1 MVVLRGGLIKCV
13 VVGDDNVGKTSM
25 LMCYATNRFPSQH
38 VPTVF
43 DNYAGSV
50 ILSDKQY
57 TLQMIDTTEQGDS
70 EEARRHSYFGA
81 DVFIVCFSVV
91 KPETF
96 TNAQCRW
103 IPEVRNLMGETP
115 IILVG
120 TQTDLRDDETIVN
133 KLKAQGNKPVS
144 ERDAINVCR
153 RVGVACY
160 LESSPLMKKKM
171 KRVVNDAF
179 VSVFSFK
186 DNQHNHGCIII

>member
-1 MVVLRGGLIKCV
+1 MH
-13 VVGDDNVGKTSM
+13 
-25 LMCYATNRFPSQH
+25 F
-38 VPTVF
+38 F
-43 DNYAGSV
+43 
-50 ILSDKQY
+50 
-57 TLQMIDTTEQGDS
+57 QGDS

-96 TNAQCRW
+96 KNAQSRW

-120 TQTDLRDDETIVN
+120 TQTDLRDDETIRN
-133 KLKAQGNKPVS
+133 KLKAKGDKPIS
-144 ERDAINVCR
+144 ERDALSVCR
-153 RVGVACY
+153 RVGAACY
-160 LESSPLMKKKM
+160 LESSPVMKKRM

-186 DNQHNHGCIII
+186 DSHHSHGCVIL